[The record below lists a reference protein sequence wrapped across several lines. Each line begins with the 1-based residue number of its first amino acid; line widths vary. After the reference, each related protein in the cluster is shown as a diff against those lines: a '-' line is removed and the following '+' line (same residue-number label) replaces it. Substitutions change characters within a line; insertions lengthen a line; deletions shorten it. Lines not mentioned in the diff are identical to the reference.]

1 MARRMAKGERPVA
14 HDVGTMWTMTR
25 NGCTA
30 RCALLTVAD
39 EWELRALVDG
49 QAILAQRAPAVH
61 ELFALA
67 ERWCERLAARGW
79 RKVVPQRAAPAA
91 ASACVPV
98 PGTDDAASTLPPGA
112 APPSG

>member
-1 MARRMAKGERPVA
+1 MARRMAKGDRFVA

-49 QAILAQRAPAVH
+49 QAIVTERAPAVH
-61 ELFALA
+61 DLFAIA
-67 ERWCERLAARGW
+67 ECWRERLAARGW
-79 RKVVPQRAAPAA
+79 RKVLPQQAAPRRG
-91 ASACVPV
+91 S
-98 PGTDDAASTLPPGA
+98 STL
-112 APPSG
+112 